1 MVFNRNTRVRSADP
15 SPVDL
20 DRPVIDSPPD
30 TLHEATLF
38 AIQGL
43 KELRTTVASQS
54 AELMRLNAQLAQAQ
68 AEATTYRHLADE
80 NQRER
85 DHYIRFSTELITQ
98 MQNARHLF
106 DDCFERAKL
115 SIFEKKA
122 IPIPA
127 KEIPQVEMIDD
138 EPVPEFLT
146 NPKRDTTR

>member
-1 MVFNRNTRVRSADP
+1 MVFARNTRPRNPDP
-15 SPVDL
+15 GPDSH
-20 DRPVIDSPPD
+20 PVIDAPPD

-38 AIQGL
+38 AMQGL
-43 KELRTTVASQS
+43 KELRTTVAIQS
-54 AELMRLNAQLAQAQ
+54 AEILRLQAQLAQAQ
-68 AEATTYRHLADE
+68 AEATTYKHLADE

-115 SIFEKKA
+115 SIFEKKV
-122 IPIPA
+122 ISIPA
-127 KEIPQVEMIDD
+127 KEIPQVEMVGD
-138 EPVPEFLT
+138 EPVPEFLI